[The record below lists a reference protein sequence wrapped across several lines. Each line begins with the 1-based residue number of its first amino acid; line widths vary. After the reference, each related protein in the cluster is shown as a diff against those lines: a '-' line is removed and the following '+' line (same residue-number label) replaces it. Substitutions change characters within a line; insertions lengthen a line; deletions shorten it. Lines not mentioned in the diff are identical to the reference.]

1 LAALQEVP
9 AASQAMRV
17 SMATAA
23 AVALPVMAAQAARVL
38 MAAQV
43 LTDPARALQV

>member
-1 LAALQEVP
+1 ML
-9 AASQAMRV
+9 V
-17 SMATAA
+17 STATAA
-23 AVALPVMAAQAARVL
+23 TAALPVMAAQAARVL